1 MYEYVKLLISIVYNN
16 VLYFYM
22 ETFAYDGTY
31 FLYYMLISYI
41 HSPMKTYIL
50 IVSYNLFHIFTFLE

>member
-31 FLYYMLISYI
+31 FFILYAHFLYTQPHEDLYFDCLI
-41 HSPMKTYIL
+41 
-50 IVSYNLFHIFTFLE
+50 

>member
-1 MYEYVKLLISIVYNN
+1 MYEYVELLIPIVYNN

-31 FLYYMLISYI
+31 FYIICSFLIL